1 MTYDF
6 LRCLHECRIINIL
19 IHGII
24 STIVYYSYIAAKLE
38 LKMSGHCVSS
48 WSDHMISKAI
58 GSTIPLDAADVDPRQ
73 YTSWLDERSASG
85 SSVTVDI
92 PGTIFNTY
100 TYTFIFVSTFFHC
113 LNIK

>member
-1 MTYDF
+1 MIIILF
-6 LRCLHECRIINIL
+6 LKYLDESCIL
-19 IHGII
+19 NFWNDGII
-24 STIVYYSYIAAKLE
+24 SIIIYNSYITAKLE

-73 YTSWLDERSASG
+73 YTSWLGERSAAG

-92 PGTIFNTY
+92 PGKLTLTLTRTLTLLFH
-100 TYTFIFVSTFFHC
+100 FFS
-113 LNIK
+113 IA